1 MLLDGFLN
9 FLYNVLAFTLISRLS
24 PLSYAIA
31 SSTKRLVVIVISIL
45 VLHNPVTKMNL
56 FGISLA
62 VLGVLLYNKMKFEEK
77 KQVDIPIVL
86 DPKPLNINNMNSIV
100 E

>member
-1 MLLDGFLN
+1 MLLDGLLN
-9 FLYNVLAFTLISRLS
+9 FLYNVLAFTMISCLT

-31 SSTKRLVVIVISIL
+31 GSTKRLVVIILSIL

-62 VLGVLLYNKMKFEEK
+62 LLGVLLYNQVKYNEK
-77 KQVDIPIVL
+77 KQEQVQSIPL
-86 DPKPLNINNMNSIV
+86 STPQPLPSPLP
-100 E
+100 

>member
-1 MLLDGFLN
+1 MLFDGFCN
-9 FLYNVLAFTLISRLS
+9 FIYNVLAFTLISHLS

-31 SSTKRLVVIVISIL
+31 GSTKRLIVIMISIL

-62 VLGVLLYNKMKFEEK
+62 LLGVVIYNQIKYHEK
-77 KQVDIPIVL
+77 KQELLLKSTEIQPEL
-86 DPKPLNINNMNSIV
+86 PSPLP
-100 E
+100 